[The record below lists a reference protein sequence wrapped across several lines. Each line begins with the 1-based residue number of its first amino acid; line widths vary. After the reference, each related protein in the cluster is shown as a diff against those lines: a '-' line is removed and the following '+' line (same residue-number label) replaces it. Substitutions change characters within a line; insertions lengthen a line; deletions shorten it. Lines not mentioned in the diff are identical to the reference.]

1 VCPAEERRLGFDRRS
16 GLPRRARRS
25 GPLPGDEPRRQP
37 AVQGTPAGAR
47 LSVIAI
53 SAAFGEF
60 WDDLAADLGVAVD
73 LCDPAAP
80 IPPQPAAVAVI
91 IAAGGAEREAIQWLE
106 SHEIPLE
113 LPALVVGTDPG
124 RRTAIQFVAR
134 GASDY
139 FALPAD
145 LEIFRNAV
153 AAAVTRGRSRA
164 TPASNGRADIFAA
177 ILGESPAVK
186 DVLAR
191 AALILP
197 HRNAS
202 ALIVGET
209 GTGKELLARA
219 IHSGGARGG
228 SPFVAVN
235 CSALPENL
243 IESELFGHERGAFTD
258 AHAAKPGLFEVADTG
273 TLFLDEISDLPLSL
287 QAKLLRV
294 LEDKQIRRVGGTKTR
309 TVDVRILAATHE
321 HFWEQVR
328 QGSFREDLFFRLST
342 VVLRLPPLRERGDDL
357 ILVAEAVLERLAAE
371 HGLPRPTLTPEI
383 RRLLG
388 VHTWPGNVRE
398 LKHALERALLLAP
411 PGQLAAHELLP
422 LTEPQVP
429 REGEIPFPAPLHEI
443 ATAAARA
450 TVKLCGGNRSESAR
464 WLRISPRRLRRLLNG
479 AVDGAPD
486 LDDIEEEQ
494 DTEAV

>member
-1 VCPAEERRLGFDRRS
+1 
-16 GLPRRARRS
+16 
-25 GPLPGDEPRRQP
+25 
-37 AVQGTPAGAR
+37 
-47 LSVIAI
+47 SVIAI

-60 WDDLAADLGVAVD
+60 WDDFAADLGVTVD
-73 LCDPAAP
+73 LCDSAAAVP
-80 IPPQPAAVAVI
+80 LQPDAVAVI
-91 IAAGGAEREAIQWLE
+91 VAAGGAEREAMQWLV
-106 SHEIPLE
+106 SHEIPPA
-113 LPALVVGTDPG
+113 LPVLVVGTDPG
-124 RRTAIQFVAR
+124 RRTAIQLVAR

-153 AAAVTRGRSRA
+153 VAAVNRGRA
-164 TPASNGRADIFAA
+164 GAMAASSGRADAFAA
-177 ILGESPAVK
+177 ILGESPAMK
-186 DVLAR
+186 SVLDR
-191 AALILP
+191 AVLILP

-209 GTGKELLARA
+209 GTGKELLAHA
-219 IHSGGARGG
+219 IHAGGARAG

-235 CSALPENL
+235 CSALPEHL

-273 TLFLDEISDLPLSL
+273 TLFLDEISDLPLAL

-357 ILVAEAVLERLAAE
+357 ILVAGAVLERLAAE
-371 HGLPRPTLTPEI
+371 HGLPRPTLTPEV
-383 RRLLG
+383 RRLLS

-422 LTEPQVP
+422 LTEPEVP

-479 AVDGAPD
+479 SADGAPD
-486 LDDIEEEQ
+486 LEDVEEE
-494 DTEAV
+494 AVENEPV